1 MTNSGRKI
9 TSKMNKLV
17 KVAKWGGMVFTAQ
30 ELAVIWGYSDER
42 KLFETIKYYVRSR
55 EFFAIARGL
64 YAWQDYSEKEIR
76 NNVALQYQ
84 IANKLIPNSYIS
96 LYTVLKSEGVIDQ
109 YYDTVYSVCERRAS
123 RAVKG
128 VKFEYRRVKSN
139 ILWSDWGVNKGNGA
153 RVASL
158 ERAVLDTWYCEPS
171 WELERTEKINVLQLR
186 EGAKYYGG
194 SVERRAISC

>member
-1 MTNSGRKI
+1 MINSGRKI
-9 TSKMNKLV
+9 TSKKNKLV
-17 KVAKWGGMVFTAQ
+17 ELAKWGGLVFTAQ
-30 ELAVIWGYSDER
+30 DLAVIWGYSDER

-55 EFFAIARGL
+55 DFFAIARGL

-76 NNVALQYQ
+76 NNVVLQYQ

-109 YYDTVYSVCERRAS
+109 FYDGVYSVAGRKAS
-123 RAVKG
+123 REVRG
-128 VKFEYRRVKSN
+128 VRFEYRRVKGK
-139 ILWSDWGVNKGNGA
+139 ILWSDWGIERRSGA

-158 ERAVLDTWYCEPS
+158 ERAVLDTWYCEPA
-171 WELERTEKINVLQLR
+171 WELERTEKINVLKLK

-194 SVERRAISC
+194 NVEKRAKSC